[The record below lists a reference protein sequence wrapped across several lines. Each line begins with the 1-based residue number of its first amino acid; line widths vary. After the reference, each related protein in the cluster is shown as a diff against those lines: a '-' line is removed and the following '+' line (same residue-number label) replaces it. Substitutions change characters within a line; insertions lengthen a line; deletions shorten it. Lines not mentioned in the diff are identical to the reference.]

1 MGNAKKNQGIEYLA
15 TGKSAEEAVRKLRE
29 MEKEGVQEDPYK
41 IEYTVK
47 LTPIGADTQ
56 LPTITGNKSTESGKA
71 YDQAMAKSGCKTL
84 LELTGK
90 YEAHFNAIGTW
101 YKPGQE
107 PVKART
113 RASGSMMDD
122 TTKRTQ
128 DLTHKLF

>member
-1 MGNAKKNQGIEYLA
+1 MAKKNQGIEYLA
-15 TGKSAEEAVRKLRE
+15 IGRSAEEAVKRLRE
-29 MEKEGVQEDPYK
+29 MEKEGVQGDPYEIK
-41 IEYTVK
+41 YAVE
-47 LTPIGADTQ
+47 LTPIGADTK
-56 LPTITGNKSTESGKA
+56 LKPIVGNRSTESSKA

-84 LELTGK
+84 LELTDK
-90 YEAHFNAIGTW
+90 YDTTFNAIGTW

-122 TTKRTQ
+122 TTQRTQ